1 LIFRFKTREKGELN
15 MLVQG
20 SYPGVYIE
28 ELPSGSHTITGV
40 PTAVTAFIGRAPK
53 GPVDDPMIVTSLGDF
68 EKFFGGVNFD
78 YPLTYAVRDFF
89 QNGGSEAIVIRRFK
103 VKAAAASAANTGSA
117 NANANAASGSGASS
131 ASNKKGDK

>member
-1 LIFRFKTREKGELN
+1 
-15 MLVQG
+15 MPVQV

-53 GPVDDPMIVTSLGDF
+53 GPVDDPMTVTSLGDF
-68 EKFFGGVNFD
+68 ENFFGGLNFD

-103 VKAAAASAANTGSA
+103 VKAAAAPAANTGGGSASATPAANTGGGSA
-117 NANANAASGSGASS
+117 NAAPGSGAS
-131 ASNKKGDK
+131 AAAKKGGK